1 MICVSIAEPTLDD
14 CLAAVKGLDF
24 VEVRVDKTGLSLVD
38 VKQLFAEPVK
48 MIATCRP
55 GTRTEDERLAIL
67 LAAVAAG
74 AAYVDIEVDAPRASR
89 EAVLAAARG
98 KGCRVI
104 VSYHNFT
111 ETPLKHHLLQVI
123 EECFD
128 LGADIAKIICRV
140 QNSQDCVRML
150 SLYESRKNV
159 IALGMG
165 PLGVITRI
173 AAPFLGAPLTY
184 ASLAPGKETAEGQP
198 DLKTLEA
205 VMKFVRNG

>member
-55 GTRTEDERLAIL
+55 GTRTEDERVALL

>member
-38 VKQLFAEPVK
+38 VKQLFAESVK
-48 MIATCRP
+48 MIATCRT

-159 IALGMG
+159 VALGMG

>member
-14 CLAAVKGLDF
+14 CLAAVKGLDL
-24 VEVRVDKTGLSLVD
+24 VEVRIDKTALSLED
-38 VKQLFAEPVK
+38 IKRLFAEPVK

-55 GTRTEDERLAIL
+55 GTRTEEERLAAL
-67 LAAVAAG
+67 LAAIAAG
-74 AAYVDIEVDAPRASR
+74 AAFVDIEVDAPRASR
-89 EAVLAAARG
+89 EAVLTAARE

-128 LGADIAKIICRV
+128 LGADIAKIVCRV

-159 IALGMG
+159 IAFGMG

>member
-1 MICVSIAEPTLDD
+1 
-14 CLAAVKGLDF
+14 
-24 VEVRVDKTGLSLVD
+24 
-38 VKQLFAEPVK
+38 
-48 MIATCRP
+48 
-55 GTRTEDERLAIL
+55 
-67 LAAVAAG
+67 
-74 AAYVDIEVDAPRASR
+74 
-89 EAVLAAARG
+89 
-98 KGCRVI
+98 
-104 VSYHNFT
+104 
-111 ETPLKHHLLQVI
+111 
-123 EECFD
+123 
-128 LGADIAKIICRV
+128 
-140 QNSQDCVRML
+140 ML

>member
-38 VKQLFAEPVK
+38 VKQLFGEPVK

>member
-55 GTRTEDERLAIL
+55 GTRTEDERVAVL

-198 DLKTLEA
+198 DLKTLQA
-205 VMKFVRNG
+205 VMKFVQNG

>member
-14 CLAAVKGLDF
+14 CLAAIQGLEL
-24 VEVRVDKTGLSLVD
+24 VEVRIDKTGLSLSD
-38 VKQLFAEPVK
+38 IKQLFSGPVK
-48 MIATCRP
+48 MVATCRP
-55 GTRTEDERLAIL
+55 GKRTEEERTAVL

-74 AAYVDIEVDAPRASR
+74 AAYVDIEVDAPRALR
-89 EAVLAAARG
+89 EAVLTAARE

-165 PLGVITRI
+165 KLGVITRI

-198 DLKTLEA
+198 DLKTLQA
-205 VMKFVRNG
+205 VIKFVQNE